1 MNKPAQMTSLA
12 SALLL
17 TIALT
22 ACGQANAPTSGQT
35 GEPTNTTQQPNV
47 ETTPDNTA
55 EPAES
60 DTPDEEVVTETG
72 EDHEQA
78 EASARPATETFEMM
92 SEGMPDK
99 RTAELQQ
106 GDGYS
111 LYAFDAYTF
120 DAGEN
125 KLYLTAYPQYY
136 AEIEKLPSD
145 FNLDELRIEGTNE
158 LQEYGEVQEYA
169 DDQLAEGPMYGA
181 RLLLQVSGE
190 DGLHDYVV
198 WEPEGENGYIFRVHA
213 PSGEASETFLTPAL
227 TSLSSIQADTV
238 MSEN

>member
-1 MNKPAQMTSLA
+1 MNKPTQMANLA

-17 TIALT
+17 TIAMT
-22 ACGQANAPTSGQT
+22 ACGQQTNAPTP
-35 GEPTNTTQQPNV
+35 EPGDAANTTQEPPV
-47 ETTPDNTA
+47 ETTPDNATDPV
-55 EPAES
+55 EPN
-60 DTPDEEVVTETG
+60 TPDEEAIPEPG
-72 EDHEQA
+72 EDREQA
-78 EASARPATETFEMM
+78 EAPARPTTETFEMM

-111 LYAFDAYTF
+111 LYTFDAYTF

-145 FNLDELRIEGTNE
+145 FNLDELRVEGTTE
-158 LQEYGEVQEYA
+158 LQKYGEVQEYA

-190 DGLHDYVV
+190 DGLHNYIV

-227 TSLSSIQADTV
+227 TSLSSVRADAV
-238 MSEN
+238 MPEN

>member
-1 MNKPAQMTSLA
+1 MNKPAQMTSLV

-17 TIALT
+17 TIVLT

-35 GEPTNTTQQPNV
+35 EEPAKPTTQPIV
-47 ETTPDNTA
+47 ETTPDNAA

-60 DTPDEEVVTETG
+60 DTPDEEAIPETG
-72 EDHEQA
+72 EDREQT
-78 EASARPATETFEMM
+78 ETSARPATETFEMM

-125 KLYLTAYPQYY
+125 KLYLTAYPEYY
-136 AEIEKLPSD
+136 AEIEMLPSD
-145 FNLDELRIEGTNE
+145 FNLDELKAEGTNE
-158 LQEYGEVQEYA
+158 LQEYGEVHEYA

-227 TSLSSIQADTV
+227 TSLSSVQADAA
-238 MSEN
+238 MPEN